1 MAGRTRN
8 SKYYALKGVVNVRR
22 EEADPLQA
30 FFYAL
35 FDPGNLHRFS
45 LRLMS
50 SPAMDIKRPWDD
62 YGTMLEEAEETE
74 EAREN
79 AEAEGTIRT
88 VVHQVVEGIKFAE
101 ISGDN
106 PIALQK
112 LETHLNRSVGSALS
126 GTVNAFVKV
135 ESCSIDAFRSF
146 MAKFS
151 PPAEG
156 SSPSS
161 SLAGSPEEG
170 IAGEEAGGALLDR
183 EIVLVCQPL
192 VDPLRGKAATAVLPG
207 DVILVKIPEDSIFF
221 SMLTKIKKGFFD
233 GVVEAVVTR
242 VDRHS
247 AETVV
252 METALAE
259 NVKGRVPAPNA
270 LRVKLSPSTLPEGG
284 KAPSAPLVW
293 VLVGGGA
300 LMLGVLLWYL
310 MT

>member
-1 MAGRTRN
+1 MN
-8 SKYYALKGVVNVRR
+8 
-22 EEADPLQA
+22 
-30 FFYAL
+30 
-35 FDPGNLHRFS
+35 
-45 LRLMS
+45 
-50 SPAMDIKRPWDD
+50 IKRPWDE
-62 YGTMLEEAEETE
+62 YGIMLEEAEED
-74 EAREN
+74 REN
-79 AEAEGTIRT
+79 AETEGTIRT

-135 ESCSIDAFRSF
+135 ESCSTDAFHSF
-146 MAKFS
+146 VAKFN
-151 PPAEG
+151 PPAED
-156 SSPSS
+156 SSPPSS
-161 SLAGSPEEG
+161 PAESPEEG
-170 IAGEEAGGALLDR
+170 VGEGAGGSLLDR

>member
-1 MAGRTRN
+1 MAGRTKN

-50 SPAMDIKRPWDD
+50 SPSMNIKRPWDD
-62 YGTMLEEAEETE
+62 YGTMLEETEETE
-74 EAREN
+74 EAWEN

-135 ESCSIDAFRSF
+135 ESCSTDAFHSF
-146 MAKFS
+146 VAKFN

-156 SSPSS
+156 SSPPSS
-161 SLAGSPEEG
+161 PAGSPEEG
-170 IAGEEAGGALLDR
+170 AGEGAGGSLLDR

-259 NVKGRVPAPNA
+259 NVKGKVPAPNA
-270 LRVKLSPSTLPEGG
+270 LRVKLSPSTLQEGG
-284 KAPSAPLVW
+284 KPPSAPLVW
-293 VLVGGGA
+293 ALVGGGA